1 MSFVDKGELTP
12 GGRDFRVGSLEL
24 REDTVAVVSEIF
36 TCATGV
42 EEKCIVSESKLNV
55 VESDSAVADLEIL
68 V

>member
-1 MSFVDKGELTP
+1 MSFVDKGELIL

-24 REDTVAVVSEIF
+24 REYAIAVVSEIF

-42 EEKCIVSESKLNV
+42 EEKCIVSESTLNV
-55 VESDSAVADLEIL
+55 VESDSAMADLEIL